1 MEFLKTWYQTCIRPE
16 QVIDV
21 FESWLSAHQDWAD
34 GVPSL
39 VFTRHDH
46 DFTPFWPKRS
56 IEIVGVSKKADA
68 IRLELRYKIENGI
81 SDPWYER
88 TEPRTLPEVVR
99 DFLRI
104 NSDEDS
110 IYITLGPN
118 IDWWKRVSR
127 YPTPCA
133 GIDLCEVG

>member
-1 MEFLKTWYQTCIRPE
+1 MCEFLKTWYQTCVQPE

-21 FESWLSAHQDWAD
+21 LRAWLSAHQDWTD
-34 GVPSL
+34 GVPGL
-39 VFTRHDH
+39 IFTRYNH

-56 IEIVGVSKKADA
+56 IEIVGVSRKADA
-68 IRLELRYKIENGI
+68 IQLELRCEIENGI
-81 SDPWYER
+81 SNPWYETTR
-88 TEPRTLPEVVR
+88 ASELPEVVR

-104 NSDEDS
+104 NSDDDS

-127 YPTPCA
+127 
-133 GIDLCEVG
+133 